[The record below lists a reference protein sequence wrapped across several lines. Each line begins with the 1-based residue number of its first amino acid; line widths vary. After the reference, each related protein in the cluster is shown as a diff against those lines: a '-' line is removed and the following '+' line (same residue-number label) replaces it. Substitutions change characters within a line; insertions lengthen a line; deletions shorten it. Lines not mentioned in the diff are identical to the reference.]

1 MLEPNESLVRANALP
16 YNPAT
21 LATGADPQ
29 KWHRWDGRPSPHV
42 PSSRHLR
49 FARSRLQEIG
59 CVRMLDRYRAQHGG
73 EALYLAIDWVQAGV
87 RPPERQYHV
96 RWVAML
102 AHFNEGRHIYRAEDG
117 TANAGTV
124 ASAVTGG
131 GALVHGKFWCA
142 RLLLWLPGQGRRPAL
157 ADGVRS
163 RCLPVSISAAE
174 IHVSGSVWLGFCD
187 RPCGLGGDGWRSQ

>member
-102 AHFNEGRHIYRAEDG
+102 AHFNEGRHVFPI
-117 TANAGTV
+117 
-124 ASAVTGG
+124 
-131 GALVHGKFWCA
+131 
-142 RLLLWLPGQGRRPAL
+142 
-157 ADGVRS
+157 
-163 RCLPVSISAAE
+163 LPVSPD
-174 IHVSGSVWLGFCD
+174 CD
-187 RPCGLGGDGWRSQ
+187 CTR